1 MAGMKEDF
9 YRRIGMDYHNRR
21 TESFIYR
28 YVRQEKEAN
37 LRLQLVREYQAW
49 RSNPEDG
56 TRFAK
61 FLLTDVCEDKNLAKS
76 KDGIKQEIEKI
87 AAMLTQAEWE
97 NIDFSAVDTCMVS
110 LYTKYEW
117 EGEKRNAYVQ
127 LASGYQCYE
136 IGEHSEGM
144 ETSEFI
150 RTIRLTKAEYVAS
163 VFSFLL
169 ENIRV
174 HLSTEDRKRLL
185 MLGRCLSGDGAFA
198 GMRKESDKMRF
209 LIDLAAQSP
218 DRFSEAVEQIYTEQ
232 SLSKLTDGLL
242 DGLII
247 NDVNTLLYDGGFR
260 TGQKEGGKSRKKDR
274 GMDMLDAYMKE
285 IGIEPFAASSRG
297 NVSVLSDDKN
307 ESYGEYYTACN
318 QLRDALNQEKRDTV
332 FIPLVVDAQFGG
344 GIFLVGRKHYH
355 FYPDVAAQMKRSC
368 GFCFVSFVN
377 VAEGSA
383 YELDT
388 EDFDFPTMEEA
399 VSWFYMKFDTP
410 EDQLDEFR
418 KYNRMVP
425 KNCPDVFT
433 KFFDQPVKVD
443 ASEKTDDVAK
453 HEIEASRRELE
464 AAYQQE
470 KEREQRKRI
479 QRKCNR

>member
-21 TESFIYR
+21 TKSFIYR

-76 KDGIKQEIEKI
+76 KDGIRQEIERI
-87 AAMLTQAEWE
+87 AAMLTQAERE

-136 IGEHSEGM
+136 IGEHSVGM
-144 ETSEFI
+144 EASEFI
-150 RTIRLTKAEYVAS
+150 RTIRLTKAEYVVS

-174 HLSTEDRKRLL
+174 HLSAQDRKRLL
-185 MLGRCLSGDGAFA
+185 MLGRSLGGDDVFA
-198 GMRKESDKMRF
+198 GMRKESDKMKF

-218 DRFSEAVEQIYTEQ
+218 DRFSEAVEHIYTEQ
-232 SLSKLTDGLL
+232 SLSKLTDELL

-297 NVSVLSDDKN
+297 NVRVLFNDKN
-307 ESYGEYYTACN
+307 ESYGEYYAACN
-318 QLRDALNQEKRDTV
+318 QLRDVLNQEKRDTV
-332 FIPLVVDAQFGG
+332 FIPLVVNTQFGG
-344 GIFLVGRKHYH
+344 GIFLIGRKHYL
-355 FYPDVAAQMKRSC
+355 FYPEVAAQMKRSC

-377 VAEGSA
+377 VVEGSA

-443 ASEKTDDVAK
+443 TSEKTDDVAK

-479 QRKCNR
+479 HRKCNR

>member
-49 RSNPEDG
+49 RSNPEGG

-76 KDGIKQEIEKI
+76 KDGIRQEIERI
-87 AAMLTQAEWE
+87 AAMLTQAERE
-97 NIDFSAVDTCMVS
+97 DIDFSAVDTCMVS

-136 IGEHSEGM
+136 IGEHSEEM
-144 ETSEFI
+144 EMSEFI
-150 RTIRLTKAEYVAS
+150 RAIRLTKAAYVVS

-169 ENIRV
+169 ENVRV
-174 HLSTEDRKRLL
+174 HLNPEDRKRLL
-185 MLGRCLSGDGAFA
+185 MLGRSLGGDDVFA
-198 GMRKESDKMRF
+198 GMRKESDKMKF
-209 LIDLAAQSP
+209 LIALAAQSP
-218 DRFSEAVEQIYTEQ
+218 DRFSEAVEHIYTEQ
-232 SLSKLTDGLL
+232 SLSKLTDELL

-260 TGQKEGGKSRKKDR
+260 SGQKEGGKSRKKDR

-285 IGIEPFAASSRG
+285 IGIEPFAVNNRG
-297 NVSVLSDDKN
+297 NVRVLSNDKN
-307 ESYGEYYTACN
+307 ESYGEYYAACN
-318 QLRDALNQEKRDTV
+318 QLRNILNREKKDTV
-332 FIPLVVDAQFGG
+332 FIPLVIDAQFGG
-344 GIFLVGRKHYH
+344 GIFLIGRKHYL
-355 FYPDVAAQMKRSC
+355 FYPEVAAQMKRSC

-377 VAEGSA
+377 VVEGSA

-425 KNCPDVFT
+425 KNCPDVFA

-464 AAYQQE
+464 AVYQQE

-479 QRKCNR
+479 HRKCNR

>member
-76 KDGIKQEIEKI
+76 KDGIRQEIEKI
-87 AAMLTQAEWE
+87 AAMLTQAERE

-150 RTIRLTKAEYVAS
+150 REIRLTKAEYVVS

-174 HLSTEDRKRLL
+174 HLSAEDRKRLF
-185 MLGRCLSGDGAFA
+185 MLGRSLGGDDVFA

-218 DRFSEAVEQIYTEQ
+218 DRFSEAVEQTYTEQ
-232 SLSKLTDGLL
+232 SLSKLTDELL

-247 NDVNTLLYDGGFR
+247 NDVNTFLYDGGFR

-332 FIPLVVDAQFGG
+332 FIPLVLDAQFGG

-377 VAEGSA
+377 VVDGSA

>member
-9 YRRIGMDYHNRR
+9 YRRIGTDYHNRR

-37 LRLQLVREYQAW
+37 LRLRLVREYQAW

-56 TRFAK
+56 MRFAK
-61 FLLTDVCEDKNLAKS
+61 FLLTDVCEDKNLVKT
-76 KDGIKQEIEKI
+76 KDEIRQEIERI
-87 AAMLTQAEWE
+87 AAMLMQTERE
-97 NIDFSAVDTCMVS
+97 NIDFPAIDSCMTA
-110 LYTKYEW
+110 LYMKYEW

-136 IGEHSEGM
+136 IGEHSEEM

-150 RTIRLTKAEYVAS
+150 RAIRLTKAAYVVS

-174 HLSTEDRKRLL
+174 HLSAEDRKKLL
-185 MLGRCLSGDGAFA
+185 MLGRSLGGDDVFA
-198 GMRKESDKMRF
+198 GMRKESDKMKF
-209 LIDLAAQSP
+209 LIDCATRMP
-218 DRFSEAVEQIYTEQ
+218 DRFSEAVEHIYTEQ
-232 SLSKLTDGLL
+232 SLSKLTEELL

-247 NDVNTLLYDGGFR
+247 NEVNTLLYDGGFR
-260 TGQKEGGKSRKKDR
+260 PGQREGGKSRKKDR

-285 IGIEPFAASSRG
+285 IGIEPFAVNNRG
-297 NVSVLSDDKN
+297 NVRSLSKDKN
-307 ESYGEYYTACN
+307 ESYEKYYTACN
-318 QLRDALNQEKRDTV
+318 QLRSALNQEKRDTV

-344 GIFLVGRKHYH
+344 GIFLIGRKHYL
-355 FYPDVAAQMKRSC
+355 FYPEVAAQMKRSC

-377 VAEGSA
+377 VVEGSA

-399 VSWFYMKFDTP
+399 VSWFYMKFDSP

-418 KYNRMVP
+418 KYNHMVP
-425 KNCPDVFT
+425 KNCPDVFA
-433 KFFDQPVKVD
+433 KFFDQPAKRYVFAV
-443 ASEKTDDVAK
+443 ADDL
-453 HEIEASRRELE
+453 EDSDIEASRIELE
-464 AAYQQE
+464 AAFRQE
-470 KEREQRKRI
+470 KKRDRKKKI
-479 QRKCNR
+479 QRKS

>member
-28 YVRQEKEAN
+28 YVKQEKDAN
-37 LRLQLVREYQAW
+37 LRLRLVREYQAW

-61 FLLTDVCEDKNLAKS
+61 FLITDVCEDKNLAKS
-76 KDGIKQEIEKI
+76 KDGIRQEIERI

-97 NIDFSAVDTCMVS
+97 NIDFPAVDTCMAS

-127 LASGYQCYE
+127 LAARYQCYE
-136 IGEHSEGM
+136 IGEHSEEM
-144 ETSEFI
+144 EVSEFI
-150 RTIRLTKAEYVAS
+150 RAIRLTKAEYVVA

-174 HLSTEDRKRLL
+174 HLSAEDRKRLL
-185 MLGRCLSGDGAFA
+185 MLGQILGGNEVFA
-198 GMRKESDKMRF
+198 GMRKERDKMKF
-209 LIDLAAQSP
+209 LIDLAVQSP

-232 SLSKLTDGLL
+232 SLSDLTDELL
-242 DGLII
+242 DGLIV

-260 TGQKEGGKSRKKDR
+260 AEQKGEGKPRKKDR
-274 GMDMLDAYMKE
+274 GIDMLDAYMKE
-285 IGIEPFAASSRG
+285 MGIEPFAVNNRE
-297 NVSVLSDDKN
+297 NVRLLSDVKN
-307 ESYGEYYTACN
+307 ESCVEYYTACN
-318 QLRDALNQEKRDTV
+318 QLRDALNLEKRDAV
-332 FIPLVVDAQFGG
+332 FIPLVIDAQFGG
-344 GIFLVGRKHYH
+344 GIFLIGRKHYL
-355 FYPDVAAQMKRSC
+355 FYPDIAAQMKHSC

-377 VAEGSA
+377 VVDGSA

-399 VSWFYMKFDTP
+399 VSWFYMKFDMP

-425 KNCPDVFT
+425 KNCPDVFA

-443 ASEKTDDVAK
+443 ASEKADDVAK

-470 KEREQRKRI
+470 KVREQRKWI

>member
-37 LRLQLVREYQAW
+37 LRLRIVREYQAW

-76 KDGIKQEIEKI
+76 KDGIRQEIEKI
-87 AAMLTQAEWE
+87 AAMLTQAERE
-97 NIDFSAVDTCMVS
+97 NMDFPAVDTCMVS

-136 IGEHSEGM
+136 IGEHNEGM

-150 RTIRLTKAEYVAS
+150 RTIRLTKAEYVVS

-174 HLSTEDRKRLL
+174 HLSAEDRKRLF
-185 MLGRCLSGDGAFA
+185 MLGRSLGGDDVFA
-198 GMRKESDKMRF
+198 GMRKESNKMKF

-232 SLSKLTDGLL
+232 SLSKLTDELL

-332 FIPLVVDAQFGG
+332 FIPLVVNAQFGG
-344 GIFLVGRKHYH
+344 GIFLVGRKHYL
-355 FYPDVAAQMKRSC
+355 FYPEVAAQMKRSC

-377 VAEGSA
+377 VVDGSA

-470 KEREQRKRI
+470 KEKKQRKRI

>member
-9 YRRIGMDYHNRR
+9 YRRIGTDYHNRR

-37 LRLQLVREYQAW
+37 LRLRLVKEYQAW
-49 RSNPEDG
+49 RNNLEDG
-56 TRFAK
+56 TRFAG
-61 FLLTDVCEDKNLAKS
+61 FLLTDVCEDKNLAKT
-76 KDGIKQEIEKI
+76 KDGIRQEIERI
-87 AAMLTQAEWE
+87 AAMLTQTD
-97 NIDFSAVDTCMVS
+97 IDFQLVDACMTA

-127 LASGYQCYE
+127 LASRYQCYE
-136 IGEHSEGM
+136 IGEHSEWI
-144 ETSEFI
+144 EASEFI
-150 RTIRLTKAEYVAS
+150 RAIRLTKAEYVVS

-174 HLSTEDRKRLL
+174 HMNAENRKKLL
-185 MLGRCLSGDGAFA
+185 MLGQSLGGDEVFA
-198 GMRKESDKMRF
+198 GMRKESDKMKF
-209 LIDLAAQSP
+209 LIDCARQMP
-218 DRFSEAVEQIYTEQ
+218 DQFSEAVEEIYTDHE
-232 SLSKLTDGLL
+232 LSDLTDELL

-260 TGQKEGGKSRKKDR
+260 PGQREGGKARKKDR

-285 IGIEPFAASSRG
+285 IGIEPFAASNRG
-297 NVSVLSDDKN
+297 NVVSLSDARN

-332 FIPLVVDAQFGG
+332 FVPLVIDAQFGG
-344 GIFLVGRKHYH
+344 GIFLIGRKHYL
-355 FYPDVAAQMKRSC
+355 FYPEVAAQMKQSC
-368 GFCFVSFVN
+368 GFCFVNFVN
-377 VAEGSA
+377 VVDGSA

-425 KNCPDVFT
+425 KNCPDIFT
-433 KFFDQPVKVD
+433 RFFDQPVAVD
-443 ASEKTDDVAK
+443 ASSTSDDTEM

-464 AAYQQE
+464 AAFRKE
-470 KEREQRKRI
+470 KEWEKKRR
-479 QRKCNR
+479 QCKHD

>member
-37 LRLQLVREYQAW
+37 LRLRIVREYQAW

-76 KDGIKQEIEKI
+76 KDGIRQEIERI
-87 AAMLTQAEWE
+87 AAMLTQAERE
-97 NIDFSAVDTCMVS
+97 NIDFPAVDTCMVS

-144 ETSEFI
+144 EASEFI
-150 RTIRLTKAEYVAS
+150 RTIRLTKAEYVVS

-174 HLSTEDRKRLL
+174 HLSAEDRKRLL
-185 MLGRCLSGDGAFA
+185 MLGRSLGGDDVFA
-198 GMRKESDKMRF
+198 GMRKESDKMKF

-218 DRFSEAVEQIYTEQ
+218 DRFSEAVEHIYTEQ
-232 SLSKLTDGLL
+232 SLSKLTDELL

-247 NDVNTLLYDGGFR
+247 NDVNTFLYDGGFR

-285 IGIEPFAASSRG
+285 IGIEPFAASSRE

-318 QLRDALNQEKRDTV
+318 QLRDVLNQEKRDTV

-344 GIFLVGRKHYH
+344 GIFLVGRKHYL
-355 FYPDVAAQMKRSC
+355 FYPEVAAQMKRSC

-377 VAEGSA
+377 VVEGSA

-479 QRKCNR
+479 HRKCNR

>member
-9 YRRIGMDYHNRR
+9 YRRIGTDYHNRR
-21 TESFIYR
+21 MESFIYR

-37 LRLQLVREYQAW
+37 LRLRLVKEYQSW

-56 TRFAK
+56 TRFAE
-61 FLLTDVCEDKNLAKS
+61 FLLTDVCEDKNLAKT
-76 KDGIKQEIEKI
+76 KDGIRKEIEQI
-87 AAMLTQAEWE
+87 AAMLTQVGQEDK
-97 NIDFSAVDTCMVS
+97 DFQSVDACMTA

-127 LASGYQCYE
+127 LASRYQCYE

-144 ETSEFI
+144 EASEFI
-150 RTIRLTKAEYVAS
+150 RAIQLTKAEYVVS

-174 HLSTEDRKRLL
+174 HLNAENRKKLL
-185 MLGRCLSGDGAFA
+185 MLGRSLGGDKVFA
-198 GMRKESDKMRF
+198 GMRKESDKMKF
-209 LIDLAAQSP
+209 LIDCARQMP
-218 DRFSEAVEQIYTEQ
+218 DQFSEAAEEIYTDQE
-232 SLSKLTDGLL
+232 LSDLTDELL
-242 DGLII
+242 DGLVI

-260 TGQKEGGKSRKKDR
+260 PGQREGGKSRKKDR

-285 IGIEPFAASSRG
+285 IGIEPFATSNRE
-297 NVSVLSDDKN
+297 NVVSLSNDKN

-318 QLRDALNQEKRDTV
+318 QLRDVLNQEKRDTV

-344 GIFLVGRKHYH
+344 GIFLIGRKHYL
-355 FYPDVAAQMKRSC
+355 FYPEVAAQMKRSC

-377 VAEGSA
+377 VAEGAA

-425 KNCPDVFT
+425 KNCPDIFA
-433 KFFDQPVKVD
+433 KFFDQPVRGD
-443 ASEKTDDVAK
+443 ASEVADDVEK

-464 AAYQQE
+464 TAFEQE
-470 KEREQRKRI
+470 KEWEKKRKQRRI
-479 QRKCNR
+479 QS

>member
-28 YVRQEKEAN
+28 YVRQEKGAN

-76 KDGIKQEIEKI
+76 KDGIRQEIERI
-87 AAMLTQAEWE
+87 AAMLTQAERE

-150 RTIRLTKAEYVAS
+150 CTIRLTKAEYVVS

-174 HLSTEDRKRLL
+174 HLSAEDRKRLL
-185 MLGRCLSGDGAFA
+185 MLGRSLGGDDVFA
-198 GMRKESDKMRF
+198 GMRKESDKMKF
-209 LIDLAAQSP
+209 LIDLAEQLP
-218 DRFSEAVEQIYTEQ
+218 ERFSESVEKIYTEQ
-232 SLSKLTDGLL
+232 SLSKLTDELL

-344 GIFLVGRKHYH
+344 GIFLIGRKHYH

-377 VAEGSA
+377 VVDGSA